1 MAVFGNI
8 SAFYNDAL
16 AGYGDTYIVT
26 DLRKRARKEPN
37 EVKSLKSFEWKID
50 KKAPKTEPEP
60 KAQESAPEKNIN
72 DIVNDL
78 VSRGY
83 ERVEN
88 VVEEIE
94 KNPNQIFIVPLPDN
108 KLRYI
113 RLFEKTGNIYRFEYV
128 NENRTTK
135 PKLYEYQLK
144 DIKHWLKSPEKTET
158 APVESNEPTPEPEPA
173 QESAPESA
181 APENEIFNDAETVEI
196 ENTPVKNA
204 AEPNW
209 SAIEKDMARAKYWS
223 SFDPEKSAKFETD
236 YYKAVYNEVLK
247 DVPADY
253 VDRFN
258 DIFNRKV
265 YELISLQSKAPN
277 AAVTGSGGVSASKA
291 RKYNAANDRLFETRA
306 KFDDY
311 MKYIARRLAANARRK
326 EFIESTPE
334 QRENAEFERLKP
346 EVEGFIKTKALLEV
360 IKKDPAKYMKDNNI
374 PLPRYYADA
383 TDYYNH
389 LLYDYQLGKATF
401 YDKLE
406 RVADKGYYNAVSQI
420 LDLLRG
426 KDVYTDKHKIFTLI
440 DRAKKWNARKSES
453 FYDKNF
459 SYDGVKIVNNETL
472 DRLQIFF
479 DTIPAD
485 DVRTDLKANGFRWS
499 PREKAWQRQ
508 YNSNAIIAAKRVL
521 DKHFKKEGLGKP
533 TIKFEFNNNDELKA
547 FLNDNKENLIDS
559 YIDADIADES
569 ALTPV
574 KGLAGNIPAEIYN
587 NNDIIVCGGMRP
599 TYKILPSYAHFFEP
613 ANALESFAGFGLTD
627 TKKLIADYC
636 RKYWKDCAKIAKH
649 LKADSLL
656 QSCFNLWYW
665 MRHNIKYAYDAEGK
679 EEVRSP
685 RRVWQ
690 DRMQGV
696 DCDCL
701 SVFAWCVLT
710 CMGYDPIF
718 ELVAFNGKKAPS
730 HIFVSCNGVVVDRVW
745 FIFNQRPPQIT
756 SREIY
761 RVNLL
766 DNLGKLF

>member
-1 MAVFGNI
+1 MCQHQLRINMGLFGGNI
-8 SAFYNDAL
+8 SAFYNDTL
-16 AGYGDTYIVT
+16 AGYGDKYMVT
-26 DLRKRARKEPN
+26 DLRKRPRKEPN
-37 EVKSLKSFEWKID
+37 EVKSLSTKSLDIKLFE
-50 KKAPKTEPEP
+50 KAP
-60 KAQESAPEKNIN
+60 AQESAP
-72 DIVNDL
+72 
-78 VSRGY
+78 
-83 ERVEN
+83 
-88 VVEEIE
+88 
-94 KNPNQIFIVPLPDN
+94 
-108 KLRYI
+108 
-113 RLFEKTGNIYRFEYV
+113 
-128 NENRTTK
+128 
-135 PKLYEYQLK
+135 
-144 DIKHWLKSPEKTET
+144 
-158 APVESNEPTPEPEPA
+158 VESTEPEPA
-173 QESAPESA
+173 QESAPESP
-181 APENEIFNDAETVEI
+181 APETEIFNDAETVEI

-204 AEPNW
+204 VEPNW

-258 DIFNRKV
+258 DIFNGKV

-306 KFDDY
+306 KFDEY

-334 QRENAEFERLKP
+334 QRENAEFEKL
-346 EVEGFIKTKALLEV
+346 
-360 IKKDPAKYMKDNNI
+360 KKDVDYLIALKKDIEDFEKNPTKYRAENNI
-374 PLPRYYADA
+374 KEGEFWKEPGRY
-383 TDYYNH
+383 TLQNK
-389 LLYDYQLGKATF
+389 KATF
-401 YDKLE
+401 YDKVW
-406 RVADKGYYNAVSQI
+406 RVGAKGYSNAVNKI
-420 LDLLRG
+420 LDLLRQN
-426 KDVYTDKHKIFTLI
+426 KLYTDNHKIFSVL
-440 DRAKKWNARKSES
+440 KSNNNYNNYTANE
-453 FYDKNF
+453 FAEMQN
-459 SYDGVKIVNNETL
+459 YDGVKVVNNQTL

-479 DTIPAD
+479 DSIPAD
-485 DVRTDLKANGFRWS
+485 DVRTALKSRGFRWS

-508 YNSNAIIAAKRVL
+508 YTRDAVYAANNILEKYY
-521 DKHFKKEGLGKP
+521 KKESLGKP
-533 TIKFEFNNNDELKA
+533 TIKFEFENNDELKA
-547 FLNDNKENLIDS
+547 FLKDNKDNLIDS
-559 YIDADIADES
+559 YIDADISDES
-569 ALTPV
+569 TLTPV

-599 TYKILPSYAHFFEP
+599 TYKILPSYADFFEP

-636 RKYWKDCAKIAKH
+636 RKYWKDCARIAAH

-690 DRMQGV
+690 DRKHGV

-710 CMGYDPIF
+710 CMGYDPVF
-718 ELVAFNGKKAPS
+718 ELVAFNNKKAPS
-730 HIFVSCNGVVVDRVW
+730 HIFVTCNGVVVDRVW